1 MGIVCTMSKALLG
14 WFYTIEFS
22 YTGKSVYGNRLAFI
36 FDMTYSLQ
44 SYLRAPAGFI
54 FYIKIFA

>member
-22 YTGKSVYGNRLAFI
+22 YTGKPVYGNRLAFI
-36 FDMTYSLQ
+36 FDMTYGLQ
-44 SYLRAPAGFI
+44 SYLRAPAGLI
-54 FYIKIFA
+54 F